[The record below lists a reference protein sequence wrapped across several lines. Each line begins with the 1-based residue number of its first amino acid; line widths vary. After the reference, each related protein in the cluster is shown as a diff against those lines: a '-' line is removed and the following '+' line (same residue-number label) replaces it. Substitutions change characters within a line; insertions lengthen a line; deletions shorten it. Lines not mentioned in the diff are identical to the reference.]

1 MGTTKCPECGCEVN
15 DCVTECPHCGCP
27 IVKVKNND
35 YEFER
40 STQLSS
46 LESQERPKSK
56 LWLWIVLAVIVCAIG
71 SVAYWYASK
80 DNASDTEQT
89 ENVTEGTRDAS
100 LFTSPD
106 LTFNQL
112 KGEVSKVEWLST
124 EDVQNPIAFTYDD
137 EGNMYPVQS
146 NYRPSNSYYRND
158 KGEITQ
164 ESAPDNEY
172 TYMYEWSDGRVALKY
187 DDFNADDP
195 DRARY
200 STYYHY
206 DSNGILQ
213 KTTRDYF
220 GGEGGEMKD
229 LQTVYTDYKFD
240 DFGNWI
246 SRNFTTS
253 YDFRDW
259 GDEGDENAWRKE
271 KSTGKEYRVIKYRNR
286 DSGAVKSIKDVQRE
300 WKTEQGIE

>member
-1 MGTTKCPECGCEVN
+1 MAIITCKECGGKVS
-15 DCVTECPHCGCP
+15 DRATECPHCGCP
-27 IVKVKNND
+27 IVQENSND
-35 YEFER
+35 PELKA
-40 STQLSS
+40 TNPAP
-46 LESQERPKSK
+46 SQEQNEHPKSK
-56 LWLWIVLAVIVCAIG
+56 LWLWIILAITTGVIAVVANWFIG
-71 SVAYWYASK
+71 K
-80 DNASDTEQT
+80 DKTDARGSENAVSEQVD
-89 ENVTEGTRDAS
+89 EAVTV
-100 LFTSPD
+100 SPD

-146 NYRPSNSYYRND
+146 NYRPSNSFYRND
-158 KGEITQ
+158 KGEIKQ

-172 TYMYEWSDGRVALKY
+172 TYIYEWADGRVALKY

-200 STYYHY
+200 STFYHY
-206 DSNGILQ
+206 DSNGNLQ

-259 GDEGDENAWRKE
+259 GDEGDESAWRKE
-271 KSTGKEYRVIKYRNR
+271 ESTGKEYRVIKYRNR